1 MTLTEAAQLVLHV
14 AGIAEG
20 GEVFLLDMG
29 KPVSI
34 QYLAEQMIK
43 LIGSTVKVNPRSV
56 GGVEIKY
63 TGLRPGE
70 KLYEELLIDSNAEKT
85 VHPLIF
91 KGVNENSASF
101 NLLAQVELLNEK
113 ISNLEE
119 NEALN
124 ILSKL
129 VPDWSSDKK
138 FDRKF
143 SNVPD

>member
-14 AGIAEG
+14 TGISKG

-43 LIGSTVKVNPRSV
+43 LSGLKVKVNPNSNQ
-56 GGVEIKY
+56 GVEIKY

-85 VHPLIF
+85 IHPLIF
-91 KGVNENSASF
+91 KGVNENKSCA
-101 NLLAQVELLNEK
+101 NLLSQVHLLEEK

-119 NEALN
+119 NNALK
-124 ILSKL
+124 ILSEL
-129 VPDWSSDKK
+129 VSDWHYKNK
-138 FDRKF
+138 FA
-143 SNVPD
+143 

>member
-14 AGIAEG
+14 TGISKG

-43 LIGSTVKVNPRSV
+43 LSGLKVKVNPNSNQ
-56 GGVEIKY
+56 GVEIKY

-70 KLYEELLIDSNAEKT
+70 KLYEELLIDPNAEKT

-91 KGVNENSASF
+91 KGVNENRSCE
-101 NLLAQVELLNEK
+101 NLLSQIYLLEKK
-113 ISNLEE
+113 ISNLQE
-119 NEALN
+119 NDALE
-124 ILSKL
+124 ILSEL
-129 VPDWSSDKK
+129 VPDWNYINKFDLKK
-138 FDRKF
+138 F
-143 SNVPD
+143 